1 MRPGDLVRLK
11 DKVTRAVPNIA
22 LWENENLTYPTSGRY
37 PCRSIHA
44 GEVLLVLEVREVLLL
59 GSTVWNTM
67 LRVHARAGV
76 GWITQEIVD
85 PVAVMCVS
93 TIRERA
99 GET

>member
-22 LWENENLTYPTSGRY
+22 LWENENLTYPSGRY

-44 GEVLLVLEVREVLLL
+44 GEVCLVLEVRDVLLL

-67 LRVHARAGV
+67 LKVHAHEGV

-93 TIRERA
+93 TIRERE